1 MILCEEGQPS
11 DPGSVYFK
19 YVPRDPAGEGR
30 IWHSKG
36 NRCGELVRKIKN
48 QGRWN
53 IKTVNISMPKGV
65 TVVNNDP
72 VETVSEII
80 CRIRIRNRIWIQIRL
95 KKFS

>member
-1 MILCEEGQPS
+1 VRKDNLVTQG
-11 DPGSVYFK
+11 VYTLN
-19 YVPRDPAGEGR
+19 YVPRDPLRKRKNMAFKGE
-30 IWHSKG
+30 
-36 NRCGELVRKIKN
+36 RCGEMVRKIKN
-48 QGRWN
+48 QGRWK
-53 IKTVNISMPKGV
+53 IKTINISMPKGV